1 MKKFFLALTIL
12 LTLTCTAHAADLKLV
27 RVSDFAPKE
36 FIDRMGNGV
45 VYQNLR
51 RQGKVVAFT
60 ELKSRPNFYDAQN
73 FPGMTVSGT
82 LFGLDGDPL
91 PDGEVRFFVDAD
103 GRVFIVQF
111 IGAGN
116 EEISGMVL
124 LMVMEALGL
133 NEREVATLIN
143 TVSPTAEVFC
153 ANTRRRIIRQISD
166 REGKVLT
173 FFGAAL

>member
-1 MKKFFLALTIL
+1 MKKFFLALTVL

-27 RVSDFAPKE
+27 RVSDFTPKE

-45 VYQNLR
+45 VYQTLR
-51 RQGKVVAFT
+51 RQGKLIAFT
-60 ELKSRPNFYDAQN
+60 HLKSRPQFYDTDN
-73 FPGMTVSGT
+73 FPGMTVVGT

-91 PDGEVRFFVDAD
+91 PDGEVRFFVDTD
-103 GRVFIVQF
+103 GRIFTVQF

-124 LMVMEALGL
+124 LMIMESLGL
-133 NEREVATLIN
+133 NESEVATLIN

-173 FFGAAL
+173 FFGAAN